1 MKANQMPRRK
11 KWLVAGGAV
20 LLILAILAGAFLWY
34 VSDYYRAE
42 DVALEFLA
50 QDNGISQ
57 RDNLTILSPTAPTET
72 AIIFYPGAKVE
83 AEAYLPLL
91 DQIRQT
97 GVTCILVHMPFNMAI
112 FDANAAEEV
121 IAQFP
126 EFQHWYVAGHSMG
139 GAMASKFASDHP
151 DQVDGLIL
159 MGAYIYGNYPDE
171 KALTIYG
178 SLNQSVEDHIDYTEN
193 IVEIEGG
200 NHAQFG
206 NYGPQK
212 GDLPAAISAEEQQ
225 AQTVAAIEAFLST
238 DDSQDYSTLVP

>member
-1 MKANQMPRRK
+1 MNTNRMSRRK
-11 KWLVAGGAV
+11 KWLVAGGMI
-20 LLILAILAGAFLWY
+20 LLVLAILAGVFFWY

-42 DVALEFLA
+42 DAALEILA
-50 QDNGISQ
+50 QDSGITVQ
-57 RDNLTILSPTAPTET
+57 DNLTMLSPAAHTDTAM
-72 AIIFYPGAKVE
+72 IFYPGAKVE

-97 GVTCILVHMPFNMAI
+97 GITCILVHMPFHMAI
-112 FDANAAEEV
+112 FDANAAEDV
-121 IAQFP
+121 IDQFP
-126 EFQHWYVAGHSMG
+126 AFQHWYIAGHSMG
-139 GAMASKFASDHP
+139 GAMASQFASDHP
-151 DQVDGLIL
+151 DQIDGLIL
-159 MGAYIYGNYPDE
+159 MGAYIYGDYPAE
-171 KALTIYG
+171 KTLTIYG

-225 AQTVAAIEAFLST
+225 KQTVAAIEAFLAQQT
-238 DDSQDYSTLVP
+238 TG

>member
-1 MKANQMPRRK
+1 MRGKHVSRRK
-11 KWLVAGGAV
+11 KWLVAGGIV
-20 LLILAILAGAFLWY
+20 LLVLAILAGVFFWY

-42 DVALEFLA
+42 DVALEVLA
-50 QDNGISQ
+50 QDSGITVQ
-57 RDNLTILSPTAPTET
+57 DNLTILSPTSPTDT

-97 GVTCILVHMPFNMAI
+97 GVICILVHMPFHMAI
-112 FDANAAEEV
+112 FDADAAQEV
-121 IAQFP
+121 MAKFP
-126 EFQHWYVAGHSMG
+126 EIQHWYMAGHSMG

-151 DQVDGLIL
+151 DQVEGLIL
-159 MGAYIYGNYPDE
+159 MGAYLYGDYPE
-171 KALTIYG
+171 EQTLTIYG

-193 IVEIEGG
+193 IVEIQGG

-212 GDLPAAISAEEQQ
+212 GDLPAEISAQEQQ
-225 AQTVAAIEAFLST
+225 AQTVAAIEAFLFER
-238 DDSQDYSTLVP
+238 

>member
-1 MKANQMPRRK
+1 MNKKPIFRRK
-11 KWLVAGGAV
+11 KQLIAVGSV
-20 LLILAILAGAFLWY
+20 LLLLVILAGAFFWY

-42 DVALEFLA
+42 DVALDVMA
-50 QDNGISQ
+50 QNSGITVQ
-57 RDNLTILSPTAPTET
+57 DNLTILSPTYPTDT
-72 AIIFYPGAKVE
+72 ALIFYPGAKVE

-97 GVTCILVHMPFNMAI
+97 GVACILVHMPFHMAI
-112 FDANAAEEV
+112 FDADAAQKV

-126 EFQHWYVAGHSMG
+126 EYQHWYIAGHSMG
-139 GAMASKFASDHP
+139 GAMASKFAADHP

-159 MGAYIYGNYPDE
+159 LGAYIYGDYPDE
-171 KALTIYG
+171 DTLTIYG
-178 SLNQSVEDHIDYTEN
+178 SLNQSVEDNIDYKEN

-225 AQTVAAIEAFLST
+225 KQTVEAIEAFLAQRDT
-238 DDSQDYSTLVP
+238 

>member
-1 MKANQMPRRK
+1 MNTNRMSRRK
-11 KWLVAGGAV
+11 KWLVAGGIV
-20 LLILAILAGAFLWY
+20 LLVLAILAGVFFWY

-42 DVALEFLA
+42 DAALEILA
-50 QDNGISQ
+50 QDSGITVQ
-57 RDNLTILSPTAPTET
+57 DNLTMLSPAAPTDT
-72 AIIFYPGAKVE
+72 AMIFYPGAKVE

-97 GVTCILVHMPFNMAI
+97 GITCILVHMPFHMAI
-112 FDANAAEEV
+112 FDANAAEDV
-121 IAQFP
+121 IDQFP
-126 EFQHWYVAGHSMG
+126 AFQHWYIAGHSMG
-139 GAMASKFASDHP
+139 GAMASQFASDHP
-151 DQVDGLIL
+151 DQIDGLIL
-159 MGAYIYGNYPDE
+159 MGAYIYGDYPAE
-171 KALTIYG
+171 KTLTIYG

-225 AQTVAAIEAFLST
+225 KQTVAAIEAFLAQQT
-238 DDSQDYSTLVP
+238 TG

>member
-1 MKANQMPRRK
+1 MKTNPMSRRK
-11 KWLVAGGAV
+11 KWLIAGEIV
-20 LLILAILAGAFLWY
+20 LLILTILAGAFFWY

-42 DVALEFLA
+42 AVALA
-50 QDNGISQ
+50 VMGQDSGISQ
-57 RDNLTILSPTAPTET
+57 QDGLTILSPSYPTDT

-97 GVTCILVHMPFNMAI
+97 GVTCMLVHMPFRMAI
-112 FDANAAEEV
+112 FDADAAEEV
-121 IAQFP
+121 TARFP
-126 EFQHWYVAGHSMG
+126 EIQHWYIAGHSMG

-151 DQVDGLIL
+151 DLVDGLIL
-159 MGAYIYGNYPDE
+159 MGAYIYGDYPE
-171 KALTIYG
+171 ENTLTIYG

-193 IVEIEGG
+193 IVEIQGG

-212 GDLPAAISAEEQQ
+212 GDPPATISAEEQQ
-225 AQTVAAIEAFLST
+225 RQTVEAIAAV
-238 DDSQDYSTLVP
+238 LV

>member
-1 MKANQMPRRK
+1 MKKAKISISK
-11 KWLVAGGAV
+11 KLLIALGVVV
-20 LLILAILAGAFLWY
+20 LLLALCAGAFFWY

-42 DVALEFLA
+42 DVALDVLA
-50 QDNGISQ
+50 QDSGISVQ
-57 RDNLTILSPTAPTET
+57 DNLTVLSPTVPSDT

-91 DQIRQT
+91 EQIKQT

-112 FDANAAEEV
+112 FDADAAEDVME
-121 IAQFP
+121 QFP
-126 EFQHWYVAGHSMG
+126 DIQRWYMAGHSMG
-139 GAMASKFASDHP
+139 GAMASQFASEHQDEI
-151 DQVDGLIL
+151 DGLIL
-159 MGAYIYGNYPDE
+159 LGAYIYGDYPDE
-171 KALTIYG
+171 KTLTVYD

-212 GDLPAAISAEEQQ
+212 GDLPATISAAEQQ
-225 AQTVAAIEAFLST
+225 AQTVDAISDFMRA
-238 DDSQDYSTLVP
+238 

>member
-1 MKANQMPRRK
+1 MNKNSMPRRK
-11 KWLVAGGAV
+11 KWLVAGGIA
-20 LLILAILAGAFLWY
+20 LLILAILTGAFFWY

-42 DVALEFLA
+42 DAALEVLA
-50 QDNGISQ
+50 QDRGITVQ
-57 RDNLTILSPTAPTET
+57 DNLTILSPTYPTDT

-97 GVTCILVHMPFNMAI
+97 GVACILVHMPFHMAV
-112 FDANAAEEV
+112 FDANAAEAV
-121 IAQFP
+121 IDQFP
-126 EFQHWYVAGHSMG
+126 EYQHWYIAGHSMG
-139 GAMASKFASDHP
+139 GAMASQFASDHP
-151 DQVDGLIL
+151 DLVDGLIL
-159 MGAYIYGNYPDE
+159 MGAYIYGDYPAEDT
-171 KALTIYG
+171 LTIYG
-178 SLNQSVEDHIDYTEN
+178 SLNQSVEDNIDYTEN

-225 AQTVAAIEAFLST
+225 KQTVEAIEAFL
-238 DDSQDYSTLVP
+238 DDTKG